1 MVGLSGFVS
10 GRIFFVARIQPI
22 VAVIRRLH
30 KLAPSVRLSDGLM
43 SAIGMFHQT
52 IVTGDPNHFKFL
64 YRSFG

>member
-30 KLAPSVRLSDGLM
+30 KLAPSVRPSGELM
-43 SAIGMFHQT
+43 SEMGILRQPASSESI
-52 IVTGDPNHFKFL
+52 
-64 YRSFG
+64 